1 MKKVLLPVLFAF
13 LIAAPA
19 FAQAQTSTIS
29 PEIEK
34 KCTRITQA
42 MAQEL
47 RLTEMGY
54 IQLKA
59 LNCERIVKTE
69 ALQEAY
75 GNNERVLREK
85 MEEVEV
91 AYEKGISSILTTKQ
105 LEAYAD
111 YRKESSHTVFLAS
124 RDKK

>member
-1 MKKVLLPVLFAF
+1 MKKNLLSVLFAF
-13 LIAAPA
+13 LIAVPS
-19 FAQAQTSTIS
+19 FAQVKTSSVS

-59 LNCERIVKTE
+59 LNCKRIVKTE
-69 ALQEAY
+69 ALQEAF
-75 GNNERVLREK
+75 GNNEGVLREK
-85 MEEVEV
+85 MEEVEL
-91 AYEKGISSILTTKQ
+91 AYEKGITSILTPKQ
-105 LEAYAD
+105 LEAYAEFK
-111 YRKESSHTVFLAS
+111 KESSETVFVAS
-124 RDKK
+124 TKK

>member
-1 MKKVLLPVLFAF
+1 MKKFLLPVLFAL
-13 LIAAPA
+13 LIAAPT
-19 FAQAQTSTIS
+19 FAQVQASTIS

-69 ALQEAY
+69 ALQEAFR
-75 GNNERVLREK
+75 NNERVLREK
-85 MEEVEV
+85 MEEVEL
-91 AYEKGISSILTTKQ
+91 AYEKGITSILTPKQ
-105 LEAYAD
+105 LEAYAEFK
-111 YRKESSHTVFLAS
+111 KESSETVFVAS
-124 RDKK
+124 TEKK

>member
-1 MKKVLLPVLFAF
+1 MKKNLLSVLFAF
-13 LIAAPA
+13 LIAVPS
-19 FAQAQTSTIS
+19 FAQVKTSSVS

-59 LNCERIVKTE
+59 LNCERIVKTK
-69 ALQEAY
+69 ALQEAF
-75 GNNERVLREK
+75 GNNEGVLREK
-85 MEEVEV
+85 MEEVEL
-91 AYEKGISSILTTKQ
+91 AYEKGITSILTPKQ
-105 LEAYAD
+105 LEAYAEFK
-111 YRKESSHTVFLAS
+111 KESSETVFVAS
-124 RDKK
+124 TKK

>member
-1 MKKVLLPVLFAF
+1 MKKNLLSVLFAF
-13 LIAAPA
+13 LIAVPS
-19 FAQAQTSTIS
+19 FAQVKTSSVS

-69 ALQEAY
+69 ALQEAF
-75 GNNERVLREK
+75 GNNEGVLREK
-85 MEEVEV
+85 MEEVEL
-91 AYEKGISSILTTKQ
+91 AYEKGITSILTPKQ
-105 LEAYAD
+105 LEAYAEFK
-111 YRKESSHTVFLAS
+111 KESSETVFVAS
-124 RDKK
+124 TKK

>member
-1 MKKVLLPVLFAF
+1 MKKVLLPVLFALF
-13 LIAAPA
+13 FAAPT
-19 FAQAQTSTIS
+19 FAQVKTSSIS

-34 KCTRITQA
+34 KCTRITQV

-59 LNCERIVKTE
+59 INCERIVKTE
-69 ALQEAY
+69 ALQAAY

-85 MEEVEV
+85 MEEVES
-91 AYEKGISSILTTKQ
+91 AYEKGIAAILTAKQ
-105 LEAYAD
+105 LEAYAEF
-111 YRKESSHTVFLAS
+111 REESSQTVFVAS
-124 RDKK
+124 TEKK